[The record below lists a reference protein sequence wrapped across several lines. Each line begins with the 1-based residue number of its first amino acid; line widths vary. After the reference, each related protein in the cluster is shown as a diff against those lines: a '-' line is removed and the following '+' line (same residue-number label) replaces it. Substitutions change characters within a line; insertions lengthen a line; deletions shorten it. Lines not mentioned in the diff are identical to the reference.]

1 MASRAKNYTLY
12 VLILI
17 IIFAIFTHHFNP
29 PPEKKV
35 PYSQFYEA
43 FSEGRVFEIKA
54 GETMLEYKVVDDPKT
69 IYKSEYI
76 LDHGDLEKFRAKKI
90 DLIDPTD
97 PAKKHLERI
106 RIKIKPKTDTSWL
119 LSIFVNAL
127 PFVFLIL
134 IWFYFLQKMQGGGA
148 KALSFGKSR
157 ARFLDTSKTKS
168 TFDDV
173 AGCDEA
179 KSDLEEII
187 EFLKQPK
194 KFQEIGARIPRGV
207 LLMGPPGTGKTL
219 LARAVAGEANVPFLH
234 ISGSDFVE
242 MFVGVG
248 ASRVRD
254 LFEQGKKHA
263 PCLLFIDEIDAVGR
277 QRGAGLGGGHDERE
291 QTLNQLLVEMD
302 GFDPNEGV
310 IMIAATNR
318 PDVLDP
324 ALMRPGRF
332 DRQIIVDLP
341 DVRGREGIFKVHAE
355 TIPVADGVDLH
366 KLAKATPGFSGAD
379 IANMV
384 NEAAL
389 LAARHNRKSVVI
401 DDFESARDKIIMGPE
416 RRSRLLTDAI
426 KQRTAYHE
434 SGHAII
440 PKLIEGLDP
449 VHKVSIIPRGR
460 ALGVTSFLPEE
471 EKFFIRERGYIKNT
485 ICGLLAGRVAEELRF
500 DDISSG
506 AANDI
511 ERATKLAHQMVC
523 EFGMS
528 EILGPVSYGEENDLV
543 FLGRDLA
550 RDKNYSEETAREID
564 QEVRDVINAC
574 IERTRQL
581 LKENYE
587 KLELLA
593 NTLLEYEVIDGSDID
608 KLMAGEELEI
618 PLKKRSTREQLEK
631 KADEDAADEG
641 AADEGATD
649 EDATDED
656 AADEGA
662 ADEDATD
669 EAVDEGADEGAGEDA
684 ADEGAASSSIE
695 DEDKV
700 D

>member
-17 IIFAIFTHHFNP
+17 IIFAIFTNAIGP
-29 PPEKKV
+29 SKEKIV
-35 PYSQFYEA
+35 PYSVFYEA
-43 FSEGRVFEIKA
+43 FTKGEVFEITV
-54 GETMLEYKVVDDPKT
+54 GEQMLEYKT
-69 IYKSEYI
+69 IK
-76 LDHGDLEKFRAKKI
+76 DHETKFKAQSIIDVSSINQFRAKKI
-90 DLIDPTD
+90 DIIDPTD
-97 PAKKHLERI
+97 PAKKHLKRI
-106 RIKIKPKTDTSWL
+106 RIKVKPKVGTNWVL
-119 LSIFVNAL
+119 AMLWNVW
-127 PFVFLIL
+127 PFVFIIIL
-134 IWFYFLQKMQGGGA
+134 WFYFLQKMQGGGA

-157 ARFLDTSKTKS
+157 ARFLDTSKTKT

-187 EFLKQPK
+187 EFLKHPK
-194 KFQEIGARIPRGV
+194 KFQDIGARIPRGV

-341 DVRGREGIFKVHAE
+341 DVRGREGIFNVHIQ
-355 TIPVADGVDLH
+355 TIPVAEGVDLK

-389 LAARHNRKSVVI
+389 LAARGNRKQVVL
-401 DDFESARDKIIMGPE
+401 DDFENARDKIIMGPE
-416 RRSRLLTDAI
+416 RRSRLLTEPVKI
-426 KQRTAYHE
+426 RTAYHE
-434 SGHAII
+434 AGHAMI
-440 PKLIEGLDP
+440 PKLIEGLDS

-471 EKFFIRERGYIKNT
+471 DKLFIRESGYIKDT

-528 EILGPVSYGEENDLV
+528 EKLGPVSYGEEHGLV

-550 RDKNYSEETAREID
+550 RDRNYSEETAREID
-564 QEVRDVINAC
+564 QEVRNIVNGC
-574 IERTRQL
+574 IERTRKL
-581 LKENYE
+581 LKDNYE
-587 KLELLA
+587 KLELVA
-593 NTLLEYEVIDGSDID
+593 ETLLEYEVIDGDDID
-608 KLMAGEELEI
+608 KLLRGEKIDPPLRSDEVAGEAAE
-618 PLKKRSTREQLEK
+618 EK
-631 KADEDAADEG
+631 EDVKEETSSEAA
-641 AADEGATD
+641 
-649 EDATDED
+649 
-656 AADEGA
+656 
-662 ADEDATD
+662 
-669 EAVDEGADEGAGEDA
+669 
-684 ADEGAASSSIE
+684 E
-695 DEDKV
+695 DENENADSTDDEEDKN
-700 D
+700 

>member
-1 MASRAKNYTLY
+1 VASRAKNFTLY
-12 VLILI
+12 VLILLI
-17 IIFAIFTHHFNP
+17 IYIIFSPHLNRETQK
-29 PPEKKV
+29 EV
-35 PYSQFYEA
+35 SYSEFFAAFDKGDVYELT
-43 FSEGRVFEIKA
+43 I
-54 GETMLEYKVVDDPKT
+54 GEPLMEFRRASDPKVL
-69 IYKSEYI
+69 YKTQAAGSEE
-76 LDHGDLEKFRAKKI
+76 DLARFREKRI
-90 DLIDPTD
+90 DVIDPTD
-97 PAKKHLERI
+97 PAKPLLNRI
-106 RIKIKPKTDTSWL
+106 RIKIKPKSDTLIQFLGWMAQ
-119 LSIFVNAL
+119 FL
-127 PFVFLIL
+127 PIAILIL
-134 IWFYFLQKMQGGGA
+134 LWFYFLQKMQGGGA

-157 ARFLDTSKTKS
+157 ARFLDASKTKT

-187 EFLKQPK
+187 EFLRHPK

-263 PCLLFIDEIDAVGR
+263 PCLLFIDDIDAVGR
-277 QRGAGLGGGHDERE
+277 QRGSGLGGGHDERE

-332 DRQIIVDLP
+332 DRQIVVDLP
-341 DVRGREGIFKVHAE
+341 DVRGREGIFNVHV
-355 TIPVADGVDLH
+355 TKIPTEEGVEL
-366 KLAKATPGFSGAD
+366 KRLAKATPGFSGAD

-389 LAARHNRKSVVI
+389 LAARQNRKKVCLN
-401 DDFESARDKIIMGPE
+401 DFESARDKIIMGPE
-416 RRSRLLTDAI
+416 RRSRLLTDAV

-434 SGHAII
+434 AGHALI
-440 PKLIEGLDP
+440 PKLITGLDP

-471 EKFFIRERGYIKNT
+471 EKLFIRERGYILNV

-511 ERATKLAHQMVC
+511 DRATKLAHQMVC

-528 EILGPVSYGEENDLV
+528 EKLGPVSYGEEHGLV

-550 RDKNYSEETAREID
+550 RDRTYSEETAREID
-564 QEVRDVINAC
+564 QEVRAIVQDC
-574 IERTRQL
+574 IERTRKL
-581 LKENYE
+581 LKENYDTLSLVAE
-587 KLELLA
+587 
-593 NTLLEYEVIDGSDID
+593 NLLEFEVIDGSDID
-608 KLMAGEELEI
+608 KLMRGETL
-618 PLKKRSTREQLEK
+618 
-631 KADEDAADEG
+631 
-641 AADEGATD
+641 
-649 EDATDED
+649 DATMRQRNGGD
-656 AADEGA
+656 AQTEASTATPADPVVEPV
-662 ADEDATD
+662 D
-669 EAVDEGADEGAGEDA
+669 EAAGDGETT
-684 ADEGAASSSIE
+684 S
-695 DEDKV
+695 
-700 D
+700 